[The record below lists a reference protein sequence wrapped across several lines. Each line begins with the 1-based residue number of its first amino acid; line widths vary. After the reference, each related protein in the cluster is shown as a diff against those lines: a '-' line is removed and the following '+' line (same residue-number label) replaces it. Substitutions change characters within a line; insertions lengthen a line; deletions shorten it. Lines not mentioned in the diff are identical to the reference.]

1 MGQEIT
7 MDIRSQISAHDLDQF
22 HARAMDM
29 IAESRAIIRAA
40 VATGFD
46 VKKKPDGSYVT
57 NVDLK
62 VEEHLR
68 GLIQR
73 HFPEHGIIGEE
84 YPPTRPDAVFQ
95 WIMDPIDGTEDF
107 VYRVPTFGTILALH
121 YRGQP
126 VVGILDHPMLDL
138 CVSAAYGRGT
148 FNNGERVMLADIDP
162 AAIDGSERVMLSARS
177 NFTRFG
183 DDGHLFDTIAR
194 AHPNHRIY
202 RSCYAHA
209 CAAIGTAD
217 ATIDYANRLWDIAAC
232 QILIE
237 EAGGKYVVVHEDE
250 VRGVGHLYSTVF
262 GKPTLVDR
270 LTQYFNQ

>member
-1 MGQEIT
+1 MDTRNEIPA
-7 MDIRSQISAHDLDQF
+7 RDLEQF

-29 IAESRAIIRAA
+29 IAESRTIIRAA

-68 GLIQR
+68 GRIQR

-84 YPPTRPDAVFQ
+84 YPPTRPDAAFQ

-126 VVGILDHPMLDL
+126 VIGILDHPMLDL
-138 CVSAAYGRGT
+138 CVSAAYGQGT
-148 FNNGERVMLADIDP
+148 RKNGERVMLTDIDL
-162 AAIDGSERVMLSARS
+162 AAI
-177 NFTRFG
+177 
-183 DDGHLFDTIAR
+183 
-194 AHPNHRIY
+194 
-202 RSCYAHA
+202 
-209 CAAIGTAD
+209 
-217 ATIDYANRLWDIAAC
+217 
-232 QILIE
+232 
-237 EAGGKYVVVHEDE
+237 
-250 VRGVGHLYSTVF
+250 
-262 GKPTLVDR
+262 
-270 LTQYFNQ
+270 

>member
-1 MGQEIT
+1 
-7 MDIRSQISAHDLDQF
+7 MDIRSEIPARDLEQF
-22 HARAMDM
+22 YARALEMA
-29 IAESRAIIRAA
+29 AESRTIIRAA
-40 VATGFD
+40 VVTGFD

-73 HFPEHGIIGEE
+73 HFPEHGVIGEE
-84 YPPTRPDAVFQ
+84 YPPTRPDAAFQ

-138 CVSAAYGRGT
+138 CVSAAYGLGT
-148 FNNGERVMLADIDP
+148 RKNGERVMLTDIDP
-162 AAIDGSERVMLSARS
+162 AVIDGSERVVLSARS

-183 DDGHLFDTIAR
+183 DDGHLFDAITR

-202 RSCYAHA
+202 RSCFAHT

-217 ATIDYANRLWDIAAC
+217 ATIDYANRIWDIAAC
-232 QILIE
+232 RILTE
-237 EAGGKYVVVHEDE
+237 EAGGKYVVVREEE
-250 VRGVGHLYSTVF
+250 VRGVGRIYSTVF
-262 GKPTLVDR
+262 GKPALVDR
-270 LTQYFNQ
+270 LTRHFNR

>member
-1 MGQEIT
+1 
-7 MDIRSQISAHDLDQF
+7 MDIRSQINAHDLEQF
-22 HARAMDM
+22 HLRALEM
-29 IAESRAIIRAA
+29 IAESRTIIRKA
-40 VATGFD
+40 VVAGFD

-57 NVDLK
+57 NVDLN

-68 GLIQR
+68 ERIQR

-84 YPPTRPDAVFQ
+84 YPPTRPDAAFQ

-138 CVSAAYGRGT
+138 CVSAAHGRGT
-148 FNNGERVMLADIDP
+148 FHNGKRVILTDMDPATIDGNERVA
-162 AAIDGSERVMLSARS
+162 LSARG

-183 DDGHLFDTIAR
+183 DDGHLFDAITR

-202 RSCYAHA
+202 RSCYAHT

-217 ATIDYANRLWDIAAC
+217 ATIDYANRIWDIAAC

-237 EAGGKYVVVHEDE
+237 EAGGKFVVVHEKNIQ
-250 VRGVGHLYSTVF
+250 GVGRIYSTVF
-262 GKPTLVDR
+262 GKPVLVDR
-270 LTQYFNQ
+270 LTMQFN